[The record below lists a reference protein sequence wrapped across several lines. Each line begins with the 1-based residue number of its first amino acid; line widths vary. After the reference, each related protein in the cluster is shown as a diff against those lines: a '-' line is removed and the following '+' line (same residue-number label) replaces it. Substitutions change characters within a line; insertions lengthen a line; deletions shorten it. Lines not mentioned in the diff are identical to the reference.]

1 MQYLAK
7 NGWTPGRPL
16 PGGNNSN
23 RGLVNPLQQQGFTKD
38 IMSRT
43 TAEELYQHGLEHYP
57 EDDPH
62 YPEKFCRP
70 GLGSRPK
77 NADGED
83 PGFDCTTQTDQ
94 SKIHFP
100 GADKIRLHNGAAVTK
115 DQLKNQ
121 KCPMKPPCDSQRRGF
136 RQRKM
141 SLCDVCK
148 KKMVHTQSGNA
159 RSRRTEKRLNLRAE
173 KAKQIQSN
181 IIEVPESSTQ
191 EPRKS
196 YSLQSERIIKCQ
208 PRTSWR
214 RPCLQNVSLLVIG
227 DSQVA
232 RLETLLKEDAVQASY
247 AGMDIADLC
256 CLLEFGSMKLN
267 NFGND
272 PRRNHIV
279 ANWNQYSKD
288 LADRK
293 CHSCGVNCWG
303 WYDRQILISVGC
315 NNYLK
320 ASIWSRDIDVPS
332 QEASLNKNGNTLIN
346 SQLYI
351 TLLSTNPWNNGTA
364 CDQL

>member
-1 MQYLAK
+1 
-7 NGWTPGRPL
+7 
-16 PGGNNSN
+16 
-23 RGLVNPLQQQGFTKD
+23 
-38 IMSRT
+38 
-43 TAEELYQHGLEHYP
+43 
-57 EDDPH
+57 
-62 YPEKFCRP
+62 
-70 GLGSRPK
+70 
-77 NADGED
+77 
-83 PGFDCTTQTDQ
+83 
-94 SKIHFP
+94 
-100 GADKIRLHNGAAVTK
+100 
-115 DQLKNQ
+115 
-121 KCPMKPPCDSQRRGF
+121 
-136 RQRKM
+136 
-141 SLCDVCK
+141 
-148 KKMVHTQSGNA
+148 MVHTQSGNA

-181 IIEVPESSTQ
+181 INEVPESSTQ

-196 YSLQSERIIKCQ
+196 YSLHSERIIKCQ

-332 QEASLNKNGNTLIN
+332 EEASLNKNGNTLIN

-351 TLLSTNPWNNGTA
+351 SLLSTNPWNNGTA